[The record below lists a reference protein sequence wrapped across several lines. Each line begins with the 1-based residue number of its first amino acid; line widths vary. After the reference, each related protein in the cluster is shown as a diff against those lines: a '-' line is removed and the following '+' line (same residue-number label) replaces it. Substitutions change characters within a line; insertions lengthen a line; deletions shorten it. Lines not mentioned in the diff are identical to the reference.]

1 MEAGELGETFVFLE
15 EFKFPKDVKLI
26 DGLLLIGKH
35 ILVTIF
41 KAQSENDPKDNASIQ
56 RNRNASCSPSDALNY
71 GKDSSR
77 KHQGFKEI
85 RSVRASC
92 LAST

>member
-1 MEAGELGETFVFLE
+1 VEAGELGETFVSLE

-41 KAQSENDPKDNASIQ
+41 EAQSE
-56 RNRNASCSPSDALNY
+56 
-71 GKDSSR
+71 
-77 KHQGFKEI
+77 E
-85 RSVRASC
+85 
-92 LAST
+92 

>member
-1 MEAGELGETFVFLE
+1 VEAGELGETFVFLE

-41 KAQSENDPKDNASIQ
+41 EAQSE
-56 RNRNASCSPSDALNY
+56 
-71 GKDSSR
+71 
-77 KHQGFKEI
+77 E
-85 RSVRASC
+85 
-92 LAST
+92 